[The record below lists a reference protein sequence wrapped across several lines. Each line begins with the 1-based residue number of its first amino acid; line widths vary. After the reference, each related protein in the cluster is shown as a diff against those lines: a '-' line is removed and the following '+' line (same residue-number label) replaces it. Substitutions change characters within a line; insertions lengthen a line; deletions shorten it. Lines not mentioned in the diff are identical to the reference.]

1 MKQKPA
7 TVTWLQHESETEQ
20 PLKTVLSGSFA
31 VLDAFD
37 VGTRFH
43 LKEKNEFSPSDPK
56 LLTRMLCRSSE
67 LTGRLPIVF
76 APFPSDQAILWISFH
91 GGPSQFDLEIV
102 AGLAYC

>member
-31 VLDAFD
+31 VLGAFD

-43 LKEKNEFSPSDPK
+43 LEEMK
-56 LLTRMLCRSSE
+56 
-67 LTGRLPIVF
+67 
-76 APFPSDQAILWISFH
+76 FH
-91 GGPSQFDLEIV
+91 NQTQDS
-102 AGLAYC
+102 